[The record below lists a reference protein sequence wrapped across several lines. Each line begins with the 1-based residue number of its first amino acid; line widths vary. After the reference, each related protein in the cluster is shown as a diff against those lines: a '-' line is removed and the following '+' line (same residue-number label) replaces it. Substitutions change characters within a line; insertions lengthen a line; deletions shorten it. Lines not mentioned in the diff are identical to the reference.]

1 MMYYLMALRKITQ
14 PNKFNE
20 YLTKTYNE
28 PQIKVFKKKCMNLTN
43 SIDTFFTFDS
53 SDIPKFINYN
63 EIN

>member
-28 PQIKVFKKKCMNLTN
+28 PQIKVFKKNV
-43 SIDTFFTFDS
+43 
-53 SDIPKFINYN
+53 
-63 EIN
+63 